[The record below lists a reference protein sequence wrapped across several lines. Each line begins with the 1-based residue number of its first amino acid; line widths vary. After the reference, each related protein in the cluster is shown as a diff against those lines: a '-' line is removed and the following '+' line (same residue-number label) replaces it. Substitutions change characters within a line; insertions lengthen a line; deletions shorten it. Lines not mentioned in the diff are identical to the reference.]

1 MLSQKFETTLS
12 LLDNPKETIEIII
25 VEKPVFFSL
34 LIFILAN
41 VSFLVSNSI
50 VFRFSNTNFA
60 LVLFFVLLS
69 NFLILVTT
77 AASYHFIAEIL
88 KGKGNVI
95 TLFSLLNFSLTPM
108 LLMIPSAIIGKFAG
122 TGLTYFA
129 FTVIFFWTLYLLIN
143 SVKILY
149 NISTIKT
156 FLIIFS
162 PVIIIFFLSIIFLII
177 SIAGII
183 SLFI

>member
-1 MLSQKFETTLS
+1 MLSQKFESALS

-50 VFRFSNTNFA
+50 VFNFSNTNFIFI
-60 LVLFFVLLS
+60 LFFLLLS

-88 KGKGNVI
+88 KGKGNVL
-95 TLFSLLNFSLTPM
+95 TLFTLLNFSLAPM
-108 LLMIPSAIIGKFAG
+108 LLMVPSAIIGKFAG

-129 FTVIFFWTLYLLIN
+129 FTVIFFWTVYLLIF
-143 SVKILY
+143 SIKILY
-149 NISTIKT
+149 NISIIKT
-156 FLIIFS
+156 FLVIFS
-162 PVIIIFFLSIIFLII
+162 PIIIVFILSIVFLII

-183 SLFI
+183 SLII

>member
-1 MLSQKFETTLS
+1 MLSQKFETALS
-12 LLDNPKETIEIII
+12 LLDNPKETIELII

-50 VFRFSNTNFA
+50 VFHFSNTNFA
-60 LVLFFVLLS
+60 LILFFLLLS
-69 NFLILVTT
+69 NFLILAMA

-95 TLFSLLNFSLTPM
+95 TLFSLLSFSLTPV

-122 TGLTYFA
+122 TGLTCFA
-129 FTVIFFWTLYLLIN
+129 FTVIFFWTIYLLIL
-143 SVKILY
+143 SIKILY
-149 NISTIKT
+149 TISILKT
-156 FLIIFS
+156 LLVIFS
-162 PVIIIFFLSIIFLII
+162 PVIIVFILSIILLII

-183 SLFI
+183 SIFI